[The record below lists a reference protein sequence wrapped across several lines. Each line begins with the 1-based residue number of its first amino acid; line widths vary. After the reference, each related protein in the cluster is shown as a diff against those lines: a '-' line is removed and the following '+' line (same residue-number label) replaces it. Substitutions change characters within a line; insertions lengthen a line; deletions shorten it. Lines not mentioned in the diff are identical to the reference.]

1 MIVPKETK
9 VVQGGRQPLPDQLRG
24 LALLGIVF
32 VNMPYLAMTHAGLTP
47 ALVHSG
53 LDGVLAWL
61 IVALAQGKFY
71 LLFSFLFGYSLTL
84 LLQSQAR
91 PGDGLRRYRRRLLAL
106 GVLGLLHATLL
117 FVGDILL
124 SYAVLGLALPWFA
137 VRRTRTALR
146 GAAGAYLVGAGLL
159 TVVAL
164 GSLAAGAGSAGPG
177 SGGFVEDVAV
187 LDRAVQAG
195 GVLQAAHARL
205 SALPGV
211 LLTLGVLNWSLA
223 LSMFLLG
230 LAAGRLG
237 VLRRPERYGTLW
249 RRLLLLGATVGL
261 PGGAASAWLTLS
273 SDGAQQVLGVALG
286 FITAPALTGAY
297 VALAALNPGARVLRL
312 AAPAGRM
319 SLTGYLGESL
329 LLGLLFAGWGLGW
342 YGQLSL
348 SVTVLVTLGVWL
360 ALELFAHLWLRHFR
374 VGPFEWLLRAW
385 TNGRWGPLR
394 RQPRV
399 PAKVPR

>member
-1 MIVPKETK
+1 MM
-9 VVQGGRQPLPDQLRG
+9 VQGNRQPLPDQLRG

-32 VNMPYLAMTHAGLTP
+32 VNMPYLAMTHGGLTP

-84 LLQSQAR
+84 LLHAQAQ

-106 GVLGLLHATLL
+106 GVLGLLHAALL
-117 FVGDILL
+117 FIGDILL

-159 TVVAL
+159 AVVAL
-164 GSLAAGAGSAGPG
+164 GSLAAGPG
-177 SGGFVEDVAV
+177 TAGFVQDAAA
-187 LDRAVQAG
+187 LDRAVQG
-195 GVLQAAHARL
+195 GLLEAARARL

-249 RRLLLLGATVGL
+249 QRLLLLGATVGL

-297 VALAALNPGARVLRL
+297 VALAALNPAARLLRL

-348 SVTVLVTLGVWL
+348 SLTVLVTLGVWL

-374 VGPFEWLLRAW
+374 AGPFEWLLRAW
-385 TNGRWGPLR
+385 INGRWDPLR
-394 RQPRV
+394 RQPRAL
-399 PAKVPR
+399 PEAPQ